1 MDRCYITKNN
11 RVLKEQNNNNNNKD
25 KCREGNL
32 VCLSMLGC
40 SLAAVLFDLVACP
53 EEGKN
58 DGHNATLQTQ

>member
-1 MDRCYITKNN
+1 M
-11 RVLKEQNNNNNNKD
+11 VKEQNNNNNKD

-53 EEGKN
+53 EEGKDN
-58 DGHNATLQTQ
+58 GHNAILQTQ